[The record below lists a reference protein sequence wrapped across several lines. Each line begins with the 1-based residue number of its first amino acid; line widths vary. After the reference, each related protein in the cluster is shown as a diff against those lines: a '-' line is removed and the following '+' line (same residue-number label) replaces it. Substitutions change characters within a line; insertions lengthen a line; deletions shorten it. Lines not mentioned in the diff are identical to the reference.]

1 MPQGF
6 IGFVGGSGFDAAGRY
21 EYLAEPKN
29 PGRGVRTSGY
39 INRRYFRVLGE
50 SRRVL
55 GDSYQRIA
63 VPKTLQ
69 ID

>member
-6 IGFVGGSGFDAAGRY
+6 IGFVGGSGFDAAGAPG
-21 EYLAEPKN
+21 EGTSTPLNLKTF
-29 PGRGVRTSGY
+29 GRGVRTSGY

-55 GDSYQRIA
+55 GTVI
-63 VPKTLQ
+63 KE
-69 ID
+69 

>member
-6 IGFVGGSGFDAAGRY
+6 IRPRVPGFDAVGAPGRDAKY
-21 EYLAEPKN
+21 AAEPEN
-29 PGRGVRTSGY
+29 FGRGVRTSGY

-55 GDSYQRIA
+55 GTAI
-63 VPKTLQ
+63 KE
-69 ID
+69 